1 MIIRQIINFL
11 RPRKQFKVLIIQV
24 LLASPKRITNTKS
37 YKQNFGAT
45 HSDPFLFLVFA

>member
-1 MIIRQIINFL
+1 MILRHITNFV
-11 RPRKQFKVLIIQV
+11 RPKKLFKVLIIQV
-24 LLASPKRITNTKS
+24 LLATPKRITNTKS